1 MTDTKKLEKFFI
13 IVPVGFEPDLI
24 NEINYIRPWLLG
36 SDLYPNTH
44 SLEIVLKTRGGVE
57 ILTSREIGFQLNHFL
72 KTPVRILW
80 RWKSKKISH
89 VSEFKSWI
97 RGLKPQDFL
106 DKPFG
111 VSLSA
116 KKSRL
121 QNEKMLMRV
130 LMEDWKSVDPALDES
145 LYLHVFDDQ
154 MTLSW
159 DLSGEALYKR
169 GWSDSKG
176 PAPIREN
183 LAHLLL
189 TDLSQNLT
197 GPELKESVLI
207 DPMMGSGTFLSESLS
222 WNLPVID
229 RSFRYQTFKG
239 QPGFLKIPWWKSLH
253 LPQDSLFGYHCGF
266 DKDEA
271 MVKVAKQNL
280 LKFNPAQK
288 TLLEMRDVFSP
299 HRQDVPKGRRFLIS
313 NPPYGERLKVND
325 LQSLLKASLNHYLP
339 ERASFVVP
347 REARMDFPQYSLKF
361 SREFSNGGLDVK
373 SLVFHR
379 EI

>member
-1 MTDTKKLEKFFI
+1 M
-13 IVPVGFEPDLI
+13 
-24 NEINYIRPWLLG
+24 EI
-36 SDLYPNTH
+36 S
-44 SLEIVLKTRGGVE
+44 
-57 ILTSREIGFQLNHFL
+57 TSREVGFQLNHLL

-97 RGLKPQDFL
+97 RGLKPQDFT

-130 LMEDWKSVDPALDES
+130 LMEDWKLVDPNLEES

-159 DLSGEALYKR
+159 DLSGDALYKR
-169 GWSDSKG
+169 GWSDIKG
-176 PAPIREN
+176 PAPLREN

-189 TDLSQNLT
+189 YDLSQSLT
-197 GPELKESVLI
+197 GPELREATLI

-229 RSFRYQTFKG
+229 RPFRYQNFKG
-239 QPGFLKIPWWKSLH
+239 LPGFLKIPWWKNLH
-253 LPQDSLFGYHCGF
+253 APQDSLFGHHLGF
-266 DKDEA
+266 DKEEA
-271 MVKVAKQNL
+271 VVKMAQQNL
-280 LKFNPAQK
+280 SKFESSNNII
-288 TLLEMRDVFSP
+288 LEKRDVFSTKK
-299 HRQDVPKGRRFLIS
+299 QDGFMGRKFMIS
-313 NPPYGERLKVND
+313 NPPYGERLKVDD
-325 LQSLLKASLNHYLP
+325 LQLLLQASLNHYLP
-339 ERASFVVP
+339 ERALFIVP
-347 REARMDFPQYSLKF
+347 REARLNFPQYSLKF

-373 SLVFHR
+373 SLVFYR
-379 EI
+379 EA